1 MIMMTWAHSAMMAS
15 LSDTLLQVMAAM
27 MATDQWQERM
37 TRTLQSTN
45 PAPLM

>member
-1 MIMMTWAHSAMMAS
+1 MMAS

-37 TRTLQSTN
+37 TRTLQSTK